1 MQLRSLDKEQWEKI
15 REIYME
21 AFPKRERKPFGI
33 LKRSVKRGKI
43 ELFAAW
49 EGTDLLGFTAVIPFE
64 NMVMV
69 DYLAVSAKAR
79 GKGTGSQL
87 MEEVCGHYTGKKVVL
102 LIERLDDQAENAA
115 QRQARRRFYLKNGFA
130 STELFTS
137 GAGGDMEVLSF
148 GGQVP
153 GSEYMRLQKYALG
166 SILFRL
172 SGMKLVKA

>member
-1 MQLRSLDKEQWEKI
+1 MYLQRVTKNQWEKI

-21 AFPKRERKPFGI
+21 AFPKQERKPFGI
-33 LKRSVKRGKI
+33 LKRSVKRGKV

-64 NMVMV
+64 DMVMV

-115 QRQARRRFYLKNGFA
+115 QRQARRWFYLKNGFA
-130 STELFTS
+130 STDLFTS

-148 GGQVP
+148 GGQVH
-153 GSEYMRLQKYALG
+153 GSDYMRLQKYALG

>member
-1 MQLRSLDKEQWEKI
+1 MKQNTLDKGQWTQVK
-15 REIYME
+15 EIYME

-33 LKRSVKRGKI
+33 LKRDVKRGRV

-49 EGTDLLGFTAVIPFE
+49 EGADLLGFTAVLPFE
-64 NMVMV
+64 DMVMV

-130 STELFTS
+130 STDLFIS

-153 GSEYMRLQKYALG
+153 GSDYMRLQKYALG

-172 SGMKLVKA
+172 SGIKLVKA

>member
-21 AFPKRERKPFGI
+21 AFPKQERKPFGI

-69 DYLAVSAKAR
+69 DYLAVSARLVAR
-79 GKGTGSQL
+79 
-87 MEEVCGHYTGKKVVL
+87 EPE
-102 LIERLDDQAENAA
+102 
-115 QRQARRRFYLKNGFA
+115 A
-130 STELFTS
+130 S
-137 GAGGDMEVLSF
+137 
-148 GGQVP
+148 
-153 GSEYMRLQKYALG
+153 
-166 SILFRL
+166 
-172 SGMKLVKA
+172 